1 MIGKIGFFI
10 THSLND
16 LRVNKQRTLF
26 ALLCIAASVAAMVSL
41 QTLAVM
47 INDTLTGS
55 LQESNRGDLRI
66 TPSSSWGANTTR
78 LEDGMFSDVALNST
92 GRQRI
97 QDWFNEYYP
106 GAIITYRQPLNG
118 FGVGW
123 TVSDLDRDTDKSFI
137 MNFIIEANTYP
148 VYGSVKSLDGKKL
161 GDLLQA
167 PTDIVLSQ
175 NLAEDLEAHVGDTV
189 RIGGASQ
196 DFTVR
201 GIVATDAEAGFSN
214 SGMGFLAG
222 LFGFYYLD
230 VSATPLFE
238 GVTQGLA
245 AEMYVRLSDP
255 AQLDAAQRGFDQ
267 YFRSMN
273 TTSTTDLKEQNV
285 LISERVDD
293 LVKVMGLVS
302 LLIGGIGIVNTM
314 LVIVSRRTTEIA
326 VLKTLGLTPS
336 EVTVLFLV
344 EAIMMGVLGSLGGIV
359 LGWGLAYL
367 TKGFAENFLGQSL
380 AFTLAL
386 RPAYTGFVV
395 GIIITAIFGFLP
407 TLAAGQVRPATV
419 LRPSDVVIPKA
430 GRLGSFAALVLLIM
444 LLSLVAQSLM
454 GDLLDSVKNL
464 DTYTTSTGAVYG
476 MLIALPLIFSDI
488 ITLRMRRRR
497 RRLLLHVPVWL
508 VMLVA
513 LPLGGAWF
521 GRTVPALLILTGTAI
536 FVGYLYILFWMLIW
550 ALGGGRI
557 SEIWPGVLT
566 LLFPAFWPLIPVL
579 IVLLLPLWL
588 LGQLIQRLSFVDLK
602 IAMRGMLSTK
612 GRGASTLLALVIGI
626 FTLSVITMLVDTIT
640 NAFQQVLEDVTGG
653 NLLVFTASGSTST
666 LYAVRDTLA
675 AQGDSVR
682 SFAVVASYDT
692 QLASYR
698 DASQNRGVSGSAL
711 SALRPWFDTVDG
723 REITSN
729 LPNIK
734 LVEGRN
740 LDPALDSAPDANGNW
755 SAVVLQGNNDNGFN
769 PSTTTIGVGDIA
781 TLSVRGGPSGQP
793 LSFRVVGVVQDMG
806 ISAGGDS
813 NLYVPLA
820 AFDGYEPNS
829 VLAVADVEES
839 QVRQVRRALSA
850 IPGTFVLETRFVN
863 DLVNRIVDQFTS
875 FPILVAAL
883 ALFTGGFVIANSVA
897 LSTME
902 RRREIGVM
910 KAVGLQRERVLGM
923 LLLENGLMGLI
934 GGLIGVGV
942 SFVISI
948 VILVQVF
955 DGELGKA
962 LPYEIAFAL
971 MALCIVISLV
981 AAILSVWSA
990 SGEKPLNTL
999 RYE

>member
-1 MIGKIGFFI
+1 MIGKLGFFT

-16 LRVNKQRTLF
+16 LKVNKQRTLF

-66 TPSSSWGANTTR
+66 MPGGSWGSNTTR
-78 LEDGMFSDVALNST
+78 LEDAMFNDVALNST

-97 QDWFNEYYP
+97 QEWFDQYYP
-106 GAIITYRQPLNG
+106 GATITYRQPLNG

-137 MNFIIEANTYP
+137 MNFIIEASKYP
-148 VYGSVKSLDGKKL
+148 VYGSVKTLDGKKL

-167 PTDIVLSQ
+167 PTDILLSQ
-175 NLAEDLEAHVGDTV
+175 NLAEDLDAKIGDTV

-201 GIVATDAEAGFSN
+201 GIVSTDAEAGFSN
-214 SGMGFLAG
+214 SGVGFLAG

-238 GVTQGLA
+238 GVTPGLA
-245 AEMYVRLSDP
+245 AEMYIRLSDP
-255 AQLDAAQRGFDQ
+255 SEVDAVQRRLDQGF
-267 YFRSMN
+267 RPLN
-273 TTSTTDLKEQNV
+273 TTSTTDLKEQNA

-314 LVIVSRRTTEIA
+314 LVIVSRRTTEVA

-344 EAIMMGVLGSLGGIV
+344 EAIMMGVLGSLAGIV

-395 GIIITAIFGFLP
+395 GVIITAIFGFLP

-464 DTYTTSTGAVYG
+464 DTYTTGTGAVYG

-488 ITLRMRRRR
+488 NTLRMRRRR
-497 RRLLLHVPVWL
+497 RRLILHAPVWL

-513 LPLGGAWF
+513 LPVAGALF
-521 GRTVPALLILTGTAI
+521 GRAVPALLILTGTAI

-557 SEIWPGVLT
+557 GEIWPGVLMF
-566 LLFPAFWPLIPVL
+566 LFPAFWPLIPVL

-640 NAFQQVLEDVTGG
+640 TAFQQVLEDVTGG
-653 NLLVFTASGSTST
+653 NVLVFTATGSTQT
-666 LYAVRDTLA
+666 LNAVHDTLV

-692 QLASYR
+692 QLTSYR
-698 DASQNRGVSGSAL
+698 DASQNRTVSGSSL
-711 SALRPWFDTVDG
+711 SALRSWFDTVDG

-734 LVEGRN
+734 LTEGRN
-740 LDPALDSAPDANGNW
+740 LNPALDSAPDADGNW
-755 SAVVLQGNNDNGFN
+755 PAVVVQRNDAGF
-769 PSTTTIGVGDIA
+769 STSMIAIGVGDIA
-781 TLSVRGGPSGQP
+781 TVTVRGRSGGKP
-793 LSFRVVGVVQDMG
+793 LTFKVVGVAEDMG

-813 NLYVPLA
+813 NLYVPIA

-829 VLAVADVEES
+829 VLAVADVDES

-850 IPGTFVLETRFVN
+850 IPGTFVLETRFIN

-955 DGELGKA
+955 EGELGKA
-962 LPYEIAFAL
+962 LPYQIAFAL
-971 MALCIVISLV
+971 MGLCIVISLV